1 MGTNELADLSSKFLT
16 RSVCDSLLLNT
27 TNETAQNLGDFRT
40 CQLLTSDVYRLI
52 LPVLGITLGV
62 ACVTLNSLVGAFFHS
77 KTDQV
82 MHLIYFCLACSDFVS
97 GIVAIYQGVAV
108 MLTEWMFPAARLQ
121 LYSVFYVLGQL
132 PFHVS
137 AFINVLLTVARTTS
151 IFLPLYRIRHEYIKL
166 GVLAYSVVWAGL
178 IVADWI
184 IANNLALYF
193 FDWKAVVGILYVYP
207 RPGGLVIDETF
218 YRIDSE
224 SYKNGDFKKVIQV
237 LVMLVT
243 VFFPYGLPSIICLIS
258 AIMQVK
264 QIFLNSS
271 TQNREKSTKRNR
283 KMSITIIILTGV
295 FFICNT
301 AYLMAMITD
310 MEIELDESD
319 HYQRQFVLLVA
330 SNHLLYLNSALT
342 PLILILRGSTMQEY
356 VKRHFSL
363 RHVSN
368 NSRSS
373 VSNSFN
379 NHPGTKV

>member
-1 MGTNELADLSSKFLT
+1 MLA
-16 RSVCDSLLLNT
+16 V
-27 TNETAQNLGDFRT
+27 
-40 CQLLTSDVYRLI
+40 I
-52 LPVLGITLGV
+52 
-62 ACVTLNSLVGAFFHS
+62 
-77 KTDQV
+77 
-82 MHLIYFCLACSDFVS
+82 
-97 GIVAIYQGVAV
+97 
-108 MLTEWMFPAARLQ
+108 LTEWLYPAARLQ
-121 LYSVFYVLGQL
+121 LYSVFYVVGQL

-166 GVLAYSVVWAGL
+166 GVFIYSVIWSVL
-178 IVADWI
+178 IVAEWLV
-184 IANNLALYF
+184 ANNVNDF
-193 FDWKAVVGILYVYP
+193 FYDSLSSVVGILYVYP
-207 RPGGLVIDETF
+207 RPGGMVIDEAF
-218 YRIDSE
+218 YRINSE
-224 SYKNGDFKKVIQV
+224 SYENREFQKVIRV
-237 LVMLVT
+237 LVILMT
-243 VFFPYGLPSIICLIS
+243 VFIPYGLPSIICLIS

-301 AYLMAMITD
+301 AYLMAMIAD

-319 HYQRQFVLLVA
+319 HYQRQFVLLIA

-356 VKRHFSL
+356 VKRHFSM
-363 RHVSN
+363 RQISR

-379 NHPGTKV
+379 NANGCPGTKV

>member
-1 MGTNELADLSSKFLT
+1 MFLT
-16 RSVCDSLLLNT
+16 KKVCDTLMPNISSESDT
-27 TNETAQNLGDFRT
+27 FIKGEFRN
-40 CQLLTSDVYRLI
+40 CQLLTSDVYRVF
-52 LPVLGITLGV
+52 LPVVGIVLGI

-97 GIVAIYQGVAV
+97 GLVAIYQGVAV
-108 MLTEWMFPAARLQ
+108 ILTEWLYPAARLQ
-121 LYSVFYVLGQL
+121 LYSVFYVVGQL

-166 GVLAYSVVWAGL
+166 GVFIYSVIWAVL
-178 IVADWI
+178 IVAEWLV
-184 IANNLALYF
+184 ANNVAAYF
-193 FDWKAVVGILYVYP
+193 YDWKAVVGILYVYP
-207 RPGGLVIDETF
+207 RPGGMVIDETF
-218 YRIDSE
+218 YQIDSE
-224 SYKNGDFKKVIQV
+224 SYDNGEFQKIIRV
-237 LVMLVT
+237 LVILMT
-243 VFFPYGLPSIICLIS
+243 VFIPYGLPSIICLIS

-301 AYLMAMITD
+301 AYLMAMIAD
-310 MEIELDESD
+310 MEIELDASD
-319 HYQRQFVLLVA
+319 HYQRQFVLLIA

-356 VKRHFSL
+356 VRRHFSM
-363 RHVSN
+363 RQISR

-379 NHPGTKV
+379 NGCPGTKV

>member
-1 MGTNELADLSSKFLT
+1 MTESANVSSIFLT
-16 RSVCDSLLLNT
+16 REVCDSFNIS
-27 TNETAQNLGDFRT
+27 TNDSFLKAEFRT
-40 CQLLTSDVYRLI
+40 CQLLTSDVYRVF
-52 LPVLGITLGV
+52 LPVLGIVLGI
-62 ACVTLNSLVGAFFHS
+62 ACVTLNTLVGAFFHS

-82 MHLIYFCLACSDFVS
+82 MHLVYFCLACSDFVS
-97 GIVAIYQGVAV
+97 GLVAIYQGVAV
-108 MLTEWMFPAARLQ
+108 ILTEWLYPAARLQ
-121 LYSVFYVLGQL
+121 LYSVFYVVGQL

-166 GVLAYSVVWAGL
+166 GVFIYSVIWSVL
-178 IVADWI
+178 IVAEWLV
-184 IANNLALYF
+184 ANNVNDF
-193 FDWKAVVGILYVYP
+193 FYDSLSSVVGILYVYP
-207 RPGGLVIDETF
+207 RPGGMVIDEAF
-218 YRIDSE
+218 YRINSE
-224 SYKNGDFKKVIQV
+224 SYENREFQKVIRV
-237 LVMLVT
+237 LVILMT
-243 VFFPYGLPSIICLIS
+243 VFIPYGLPSIICLIS

-301 AYLMAMITD
+301 AYLMAMIAD
-310 MEIELDESD
+310 MEIELDASD
-319 HYQRQFVLLVA
+319 HYQRQFVLLIA

-356 VKRHFSL
+356 VKRHFSM
-363 RHVSN
+363 RQISR

-379 NHPGTKV
+379 NANGCPGTKV